1 MSTDFK
7 RSRDYEL
14 MVIFHPELSEEDLVS
29 EGGKVEAHINGVDG
43 SIRLVNRE
51 APWGRRRLAYP
62 IRNGGRDIRDG
73 VYVLY
78 YFTAESGKIEEIE
91 REIKLQDRI
100 IRYLLTQQ
108 TTPLMEPAPAE
119 GEEAAEGAAQEAP
132 AGAEE
137 APSAEAEAPA
147 VAQAESSAAAEAP
160 AVAQAESSAAAEA
173 PASTEPEAA
182 AAPET
187 EAPAETTDT
196 EAQASEPQASDAET
210 PAE

>member
-1 MSTDFK
+1 
-7 RSRDYEL
+7 

-132 AGAEE
+132 AGAEA

-147 VAQAESSAAAEAP
+147 VAEASP
-160 AVAQAESSAAAEA
+160 SAAAEA

>member
-132 AGAEE
+132 AGAEA

-147 VAQAESSAAAEAP
+147 VAEASP
-160 AVAQAESSAAAEA
+160 SAAAEA

-182 AAPET
+182 VAPET

>member
-137 APSAEAEAPA
+137 APSAEAEAPR
-147 VAQAESSAAAEAP
+147 SAEAVSRLLRRKLP
-160 AVAQAESSAAAEA
+160 RWPKQSRLLRRKLR
-173 PASTEPEAA
+173 
-182 AAPET
+182 
-187 EAPAETTDT
+187 
-196 EAQASEPQASDAET
+196 PQPSRRPQPLRKRRRQRRLRTLKPGE
-210 PAE
+210 

>member
-43 SIRLVNRE
+43 AIRLVNRE

-132 AGAEE
+132 AGAE
-137 APSAEAEAPA
+137 
-147 VAQAESSAAAEAP
+147 
-160 AVAQAESSAAAEA
+160 AESSAAAEA